1 MIVSEL
7 WMQEM
12 QEDDVSTFVGDDAE
26 FGVAS
31 AMISVFE
38 KMAMWQHALNIFTQI
53 DEPNRV
59 DYSTILLAMSGD
71 ARSLA
76 KDLYLKSPFPPQALR
91 QEGEQVVD
99 LHEMPVGVATLA
111 LEILLEDLQDA
122 RQVDLEVSPVTLCI
136 ITGRGQHRLDA
147 PRLRPAVVE
156 LLETWPGVVGIQQPP
171 ENLGIVTCQ
180 VHTWLRKRSF
190 VAVFWPLKMNG
201 NGLELLQFKLKV
213 FFFLEFFLRSLQS
226 YFFLPRFVF
235 TVLQFIGFQQFMF
248 TFAHWCCCHTSCLMC
263 LKQLWWRL
271 HVCKKKPFRHGKRA
285 VLTKKVMKFIRSL

>member
-136 ITGRGQHRLDA
+136 ITGHGQHRLDA

-213 FFFLEFFLRSLQS
+213 FFFFFLNFS
-226 YFFLPRFVF
+226 
-235 TVLQFIGFQQFMF
+235 
-248 TFAHWCCCHTSCLMC
+248 
-263 LKQLWWRL
+263 
-271 HVCKKKPFRHGKRA
+271 
-285 VLTKKVMKFIRSL
+285 

>member
-1 MIVSEL
+1 
-7 WMQEM
+7 MQEM

-136 ITGRGQHRLDA
+136 ITGHGQHRLDA

-180 VHTWLRKRSF
+180 VHTLLRKRSF
-190 VAVFWPLKMNG
+190 VVVFWPLKMNG
-201 NGLELLQFKLKV
+201 NGLELLQFKVKV
-213 FFFLEFFLRSLQS
+213 FFGGIFLKTCFGHQESS
-226 YFFLPRFVF
+226 IIFLPAKVCLYTSSVYRDS
-235 TVLQFIGFQQFMF
+235 TVHVHICTLMLLSHFLSYVSQAALVTPQCVHERLISGTERGQF
-248 TFAHWCCCHTSCLMC
+248 
-263 LKQLWWRL
+263 
-271 HVCKKKPFRHGKRA
+271 
-285 VLTKKVMKFIRSL
+285 

>member
-1 MIVSEL
+1 
-7 WMQEM
+7 MQEM

-136 ITGRGQHRLDA
+136 ITGHGQHRLDA

-156 LLETWPGVVGIQQPP
+156 LLETWPGVVDIQQPP

-180 VHTWLRKRSF
+180 VHTCGKEALLLFFGHLR
-190 VAVFWPLKMNG
+190 
-201 NGLELLQFKLKV
+201 
-213 FFFLEFFLRSLQS
+213 
-226 YFFLPRFVF
+226 
-235 TVLQFIGFQQFMF
+235 
-248 TFAHWCCCHTSCLMC
+248 
-263 LKQLWWRL
+263 
-271 HVCKKKPFRHGKRA
+271 
-285 VLTKKVMKFIRSL
+285 